1 MQQELGDRYGQADT
15 LDSLGYTHHHLG
27 HHDEATDCYRKSLDL
42 FRDIGDRYKQAKT
55 LTHLGDAHL
64 AAGAPGAARTAW
76 QQALDIL
83 SELSYHVAEPVRA
96 KLRSLDGDEPA
107 QEDSSLG

>member
-42 FRDIGDRYKQAKT
+42 FRDIGDRYKQA
-55 LTHLGDAHL
+55 
-64 AAGAPGAARTAW
+64 
-76 QQALDIL
+76 
-83 SELSYHVAEPVRA
+83 
-96 KLRSLDGDEPA
+96 
-107 QEDSSLG
+107 